1 MNCDDVRMILRDY
14 QEGRLL
20 TAAHGE
26 VLAHLEDCPACTHVE
41 AMEQE
46 LTSALEHRLPHYR
59 ASLALK
65 RRIAAQWKVST
76 PTRSRWSW
84 WRPSLVPAFAFVAL
98 VLVGVPIVYY
108 ELAAF
113 RGANA
118 TSAMVREAVNDHLR
132 VLSSQRPLE
141 IESGGLHQVKPWF
154 EGRLDFAP
162 IVSFEGDTD
171 FPLKGGAVGYF
182 LDRKAAVLVYAHRL
196 HLISLFVFRAG
207 GLYWPARDGSA
218 LTTQER
224 GFNVVMWRQ
233 SSLGYAL
240 VSDVDR
246 RELAALA
253 AKLLS
258 MP

>member
-1 MNCDDVRMILRDY
+1 MNCDDVRMTLRDY
-14 QEGRLL
+14 QEGRLP
-20 TAAHGE
+20 TAALGE
-26 VLAHLEDCPACTHVE
+26 IRAHLEACPDCTHVD
-41 AMEQE
+41 AVEQE
-46 LTSALEHRLPHYR
+46 LTSALEHRLPQYP

-76 PTRSRWSW
+76 PKRSGLSW
-84 WRPSLVPAFAFVAL
+84 WRPSLIPAFAFVAL
-98 VLVGVPIVYY
+98 VLVGAPIVYY
-108 ELAAF
+108 ERVAF
-113 RGANA
+113 RDANA
-118 TSAMVREAVNDHLR
+118 TSAMVGEAVNDHLR

-162 IVSFEGDTD
+162 SVSFEGDID

-196 HLISLFVFRAG
+196 HPISLFVFRAS
-207 GLYWPARDGSA
+207 GLHWPTKDAGV

-246 RELAALA
+246 RALASLA
-253 AKLLS
+253 AKLQS

>member
-1 MNCDDVRMILRDY
+1 
-14 QEGRLL
+14 
-20 TAAHGE
+20 
-26 VLAHLEDCPACTHVE
+26 
-41 AMEQE
+41 
-46 LTSALEHRLPHYR
+46 
-59 ASLALK
+59 
-65 RRIAAQWKVST
+65 
-76 PTRSRWSW
+76 
-84 WRPSLVPAFAFVAL
+84 VAL
-98 VLVGVPIVYY
+98 VLVGAPLFYY
-108 ELAAF
+108 ERAAF
-113 RGANA
+113 QDANA
-118 TSAMVREAVNDHLR
+118 TSAMVGEAVNDHLR

-162 IVSFEGDTD
+162 IVSFEGDAD

-196 HLISLFVFRAG
+196 HPISLFVFRAG
-207 GLYWPARDGSA
+207 GLHWPAKDGSA
-218 LTTQER
+218 LTTEER

-246 RELAALA
+246 RELASLA
-253 AKLLS
+253 AKLQS